1 MNPNHAKGYR
11 VQKWNSILDLY
22 VEVCLKIN
30 RLDCFIMV
38 IWNRLQMPD
47 ILGLT
52 SPLVNSAIV
61 LRKLLKQQE
70 CASKMDISYIK

>member
-1 MNPNHAKGYR
+1 MNPNHAKGYE

-38 IWNRLQMPD
+38 IWNRLHARHSWSHKSSSQF
-47 ILGLT
+47 
-52 SPLVNSAIV
+52 SNSA
-61 LRKLLKQQE
+61 QE
-70 CASKMDISYIK
+70 VVETAGVRQ